1 MAKFKENRNNN
12 RRKPNPVT
20 FRKHFPSFEEAIE
33 ALMKADDVI
42 FGIFAVKGEEEDP
55 EELTA
60 ITPSLKEAIDK
71 IVADFSNYT
80 PDLIENE
87 NIYATLS
94 VSNNKLTYRLDRSRS
109 FGWMISYS
117 IENGRAVINDVS
129 AQFVFY
135 DTISTK
141 NIMLDLTSDD
151 WEEVKNAR
159 FDKKED

>member
-1 MAKFKENRNNN
+1 MAKFKENKNIN

-42 FGIFAVKGEEEDP
+42 FSIFAVKEEENS
-55 EELTA
+55 EEITA
-60 ITPSLKEAIDK
+60 VTPSLKEAIDK
-71 IVADFSNYT
+71 IVADFSGYT

-87 NIYATLS
+87 NIYATLN

-117 IENGRAVINDVS
+117 IDNGKAVINDVS

-141 NIMLDLTSDD
+141 NIMLELASDN
-151 WEEVKNAR
+151 WEEVKNVR
-159 FDKKED
+159 FNKKED

>member
-1 MAKFKENRNNN
+1 MAKFKENKNTN

-42 FGIFAVKGEEEDP
+42 FSIFAVKEEENS
-55 EELTA
+55 EEITA
-60 ITPSLKEAIDK
+60 VTPSLKEAIDK
-71 IVADFSNYT
+71 IVADFSGYT

-87 NIYATLS
+87 NIYAALN

-117 IENGRAVINDVS
+117 IDSGKAVINDVS
-129 AQFVFY
+129 VQFVFY

-141 NIMLDLTSDD
+141 NIMLELASDN
-151 WEEVKNAR
+151 WEEVKNVR
-159 FDKKED
+159 FNKKED

>member
-1 MAKFKENRNNN
+1 MAKFKENKNTN

-42 FGIFAVKGEEEDP
+42 FSIFAVEEGS

-60 ITPSLKEAIDK
+60 VTPSLKEAIDR
-71 IVADFSNYT
+71 IVEDFSKYT
-80 PDLIENE
+80 PDLIENQD
-87 NIYATLS
+87 IYAALN

-117 IENGRAVINDVS
+117 IDNGKAVINDVS

-141 NIMLDLTSDD
+141 NIMLELASDN

-159 FDKKED
+159 FNKKED

>member
-1 MAKFKENRNNN
+1 MAKFKENKNTN

-42 FGIFAVKGEEEDP
+42 FSIFAVKEEENS
-55 EELTA
+55 EEITA
-60 ITPSLKEAIDK
+60 VTPSLKEAIDK
-71 IVADFSNYT
+71 IVADFSGYT

-87 NIYATLS
+87 NIYAALN

-117 IENGRAVINDVS
+117 IDNGKAVINDVS
-129 AQFVFY
+129 VQFVFY

-141 NIMLDLTSDD
+141 NIMLELASDN
-151 WEEVKNAR
+151 WEEVKNVR
-159 FDKKED
+159 FNKKED

>member
-1 MAKFKENRNNN
+1 MAKFKENKNTN

-42 FGIFAVKGEEEDP
+42 FSIFAVKEEDKS
-55 EELTA
+55 EEITA
-60 ITPSLKEAIDK
+60 VTPSLKEAIDK
-71 IVADFSNYT
+71 IVADFSGYT

-87 NIYATLS
+87 NIYAALN

-117 IENGRAVINDVS
+117 IDNGKAVINDVS
-129 AQFVFY
+129 VQFVFY

-141 NIMLDLTSDD
+141 NIMLELASDN
-151 WEEVKNAR
+151 WEEVKNVR
-159 FDKKED
+159 FNKKED

>member
-1 MAKFKENRNNN
+1 MAKFKENKNTN

-20 FRKHFPSFEEAIE
+20 FRKHFTSFEEAIE

-42 FGIFAVKGEEEDP
+42 FSIFAVKEEENS
-55 EELTA
+55 EEITA
-60 ITPSLKEAIDK
+60 VTPSLKEAIDK
-71 IVADFSNYT
+71 IVADFSGYT

-87 NIYATLS
+87 NIYAALN

-117 IENGRAVINDVS
+117 IDNGKAVINDVS
-129 AQFVFY
+129 VQFVFY

-141 NIMLDLTSDD
+141 NIMLELASDN
-151 WEEVKNAR
+151 WEEVKNVR
-159 FDKKED
+159 FNKKED

>member
-1 MAKFKENRNNN
+1 MAKFKENKDTN

-42 FGIFAVKGEEEDP
+42 FSIFAVKEEENS
-55 EELTA
+55 EEITA
-60 ITPSLKEAIDK
+60 VTPSLKEAIDK
-71 IVADFSNYT
+71 IVADFSGYT

-87 NIYATLS
+87 NIYAALN

-117 IENGRAVINDVS
+117 IDNGKAVINDVS
-129 AQFVFY
+129 VQFVFY

-141 NIMLDLTSDD
+141 NIMLELASDN
-151 WEEVKNAR
+151 WEEVKNVR
-159 FDKKED
+159 FNKKED